1 MKIEKITKLKSGKYK
16 LQFDNDDTLLT
27 YDEVILEN
35 NLLQHKEIDYDLF
48 HKLKVDNDYYDVYN
62 RVVKYI
68 STKMR
73 SKKEISNYLKKFN
86 LKKEDQQKIIDRL
99 INIGL
104 INDENFTKSFI
115 NDRFN
120 LSKDG
125 PLVIKKSLQNHDIN
139 EEVIDKYLSKIEN
152 QVIIDKIDKIVLK
165 KIKANNR
172 YSNYVLKQKLI
183 KELNN
188 LGFDYETSLERIDK
202 LLGKNSVALER
213 EFEKC
218 YQKYHNKLND
228 TELKYKIKRVLYQ
241 KGFEIDEIND
251 LFCQKNL
258 L

>member
-35 NLLQHKEIDYDLF
+35 NLLQHKEIDYDFF

-125 PLVIKKSLQNHDIN
+125 PLAIKKSLQNHDIN
-139 EEVIDKYLSKIEN
+139 EEMIDKYLSKIEN
-152 QVIIDKIDKIVLK
+152 QAIIDKIDKIVSK
-165 KIKANNR
+165 KIKTNNR

-188 LGFDYETSLERIDK
+188 LGFDTK
-202 LLGKNSVALER
+202 LVWKE
-213 EFEKC
+213 
-218 YQKYHNKLND
+218 
-228 TELKYKIKRVLYQ
+228 
-241 KGFEIDEIND
+241 
-251 LFCQKNL
+251 
-258 L
+258 

>member
-125 PLVIKKSLQNHDIN
+125 PLAIKKSLQNHDIN

-188 LGFDYETSLERIDK
+188 LGFDNETSLERIDK

-241 KGFEIDEIND
+241 KGFGIDEIND